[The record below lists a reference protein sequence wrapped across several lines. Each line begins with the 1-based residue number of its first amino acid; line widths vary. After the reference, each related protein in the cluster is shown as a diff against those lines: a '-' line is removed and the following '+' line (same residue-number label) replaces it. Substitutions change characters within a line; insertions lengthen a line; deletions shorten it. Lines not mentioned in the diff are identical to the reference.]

1 MQVTQSLC
9 PTDFLCTVI
18 MTILSTLAKHLGRYL
33 LSRSNCK
40 MLHFLITLLS
50 TENIL
55 GYLKPEKKKILECY
69 QVSHCRPRLRILAGI
84 LEVYSSGPKSI
95 MVPGNRSLGLGLQ
108 SVTNVTELKGFVL
121 ATHAKG
127 DTNRSLQ
134 KTK

>member
-1 MQVTQSLC
+1 MPNRLPLYCYYDDTVNTSQTLRKIPVVKKQLQNVTFSNH
-9 PTDFLCTVI
+9 VAI
-18 MTILSTLAKHLGRYL
+18 YRKHPGLFEAG
-33 LSRSNCK
+33 
-40 MLHFLITLLS
+40 
-50 TENIL
+50 
-55 GYLKPEKKKILECY
+55 KKKNILECY

>member
-1 MQVTQSLC
+1 
-9 PTDFLCTVI
+9 
-18 MTILSTLAKHLGRYL
+18 
-33 LSRSNCK
+33 
-40 MLHFLITLLS
+40 
-50 TENIL
+50 
-55 GYLKPEKKKILECY
+55 
-69 QVSHCRPRLRILAGI
+69 
-84 LEVYSSGPKSI
+84 